1 MNISFLYFLSVRW
14 RKLNSSPVCFGAK
27 NNHFG
32 RFYVPVSRL
41 AAIKLVH
48 LYGYVSCDT
57 RHTSNWSYWGCG
69 DKMQAQVSV
78 TITTTANRILLP
90 PKQFL
95 TIPSL
100 EWYKIPGYNSVSPEL
115 ILSVLSTPNW
125 ISSDQELLLWYGED
139 LVNFSEED
147 NGGTVCVNEYAL
159 FVWKEAVISRRCSTG
174 WKKCHEEKENQRME
188 MWNVQPSI
196 YGRFLIIEKY
206 NIQRKHSCK
215 LRLPPSPCPLT
226 I

>member
-1 MNISFLYFLSVRW
+1 MRIFLFFIFFQFSGASWIRQRFVLSQ
-14 RKLNSSPVCFGAK
+14 KL
-27 NNHFG
+27 NHFG

-41 AAIKLVH
+41 AAIKPVH
-48 LYGYVSCDT
+48 LYGHVSCDT
-57 RHTSNWSYWGCG
+57 RHISNWSYWGCG

-125 ISSDQELLLWYGED
+125 ISSEQELLLWYGED
-139 LVNFSEED
+139 LVNFSEDD
-147 NGGTVCVNEYAL
+147 NGGTVCVNVYAL
-159 FVWKEAVISRRCSTG
+159 FVWKKVVISGRCSTG
-174 WKKCHEEKENQRME
+174 WKKCHEEKENHRME

-206 NIQRKHSCK
+206 TIQRKHSYK
-215 LRLPPSPCPLT
+215 LR
-226 I
+226 

>member
-1 MNISFLYFLSVRW
+1 
-14 RKLNSSPVCFGAK
+14 
-27 NNHFG
+27 
-32 RFYVPVSRL
+32 
-41 AAIKLVH
+41 
-48 LYGYVSCDT
+48 
-57 RHTSNWSYWGCG
+57 
-69 DKMQAQVSV
+69 MQAQVSV

-125 ISSDQELLLWYGED
+125 ISSDQELLLRYGED
-139 LVNFSEED
+139 LVNFSEDD
-147 NGGTVCVNEYAL
+147 NGGAVCVNVYAL
-159 FVWKEAVISRRCSTG
+159 FVWKEAVISGRCSTG
-174 WKKCHEEKENQRME
+174 WIKCHEEKENQRME

-206 NIQRKHSCK
+206 NIQRKHYYK
-215 LRLPPSPCPLT
+215 LRLPPSPCPVA

>member
-147 NGGTVCVNEYAL
+147 NGGTVCVNVYAL
-159 FVWKEAVISRRCSTG
+159 FVWKEAVISLRCSTG
-174 WKKCHEEKENQRME
+174 WKKCHEEKQN
-188 MWNVQPSI
+188 
-196 YGRFLIIEKY
+196 
-206 NIQRKHSCK
+206 
-215 LRLPPSPCPLT
+215 
-226 I
+226 

>member
-14 RKLNSSPVCFGAK
+14 RKLNSSPVCSGAK

-115 ILSVLSTPNW
+115 VLSVLSTSNW
-125 ISSDQELLLWYGED
+125 ISSEQELLLWYGED

-147 NGGTVCVNEYAL
+147 NGGTVCVNVYAL
-159 FVWKEAVISRRCSTG
+159 FVWKEAVISLRCSTG
-174 WKKCHEEKENQRME
+174 WKKCHEEKEN
-188 MWNVQPSI
+188 
-196 YGRFLIIEKY
+196 
-206 NIQRKHSCK
+206 
-215 LRLPPSPCPLT
+215 
-226 I
+226 